1 MAANAGEKMATS
13 QPIESEDTR
22 IVARPDG
29 FYWLADEGRREVG
42 PFATAADAIADM
54 RSTEENDLEPEETRE
69 EAEAEIG
76 IADWIDPETGLPAEE
91 ARTHIED
98 H

>member
-1 MAANAGEKMATS
+1 MATS
-13 QPIESEDTR
+13 RPIETEDAR

-42 PFATAADAIADM
+42 PFATAADAAADM
-54 RSTEENDLEPEETRE
+54 RSAEEQSDLAPEETRE
-69 EAEAEIG
+69 EAEAQIG
-76 IADWIDPETGLPAEE
+76 IADWIDPDTGLPAEE
-91 ARTHIED
+91 ARTHIEE

>member
-1 MAANAGEKMATS
+1 MATI
-13 QPIESEDTR
+13 PPVETDDTR

-29 FYWLADEGRREVG
+29 FYWLADDGRREVG
-42 PFATAADAIADM
+42 PFATAAEAAADM
-54 RSTEENDLEPEETRE
+54 QSAEENELAPDETRE

>member
-1 MAANAGEKMATS
+1 MVTTPPNETDDA
-13 QPIESEDTR
+13 R

-42 PFATAADAIADM
+42 PFSTVADALADM
-54 RSTEENDLEPEETRE
+54 RSAEDDELAPDETRE

-91 ARTHIED
+91 VRTHIED
-98 H
+98 R

>member
-1 MAANAGEKMATS
+1 MVTTP
-13 QPIESEDTR
+13 PIETDDAR

-42 PFATAADAIADM
+42 PFATAADALADL
-54 RSTEENDLEPEETRE
+54 RATEDDELAPDETRE

-91 ARTHIED
+91 SRTHIED

>member
-1 MAANAGEKMATS
+1 MATF
-13 QPIESEDTR
+13 QRIERDETR

-42 PFATAADAIADM
+42 PFATAADAAADM
-54 RSTEENDLEPEETRE
+54 RSTAENDLAPEETRE

-91 ARTHIED
+91 AWVRIED

>member
-1 MAANAGEKMATS
+1 MATM
-13 QPIESEDTR
+13 PPAETDDAP

-29 FYWLADEGRREVG
+29 FYWLADDGRCEVG
-42 PFATAADAIADM
+42 PFATAAEAAADM
-54 RSTEENDLEPEETRE
+54 HSAEEKNPLAPDEVRE

-76 IADWIDPETGLPAEE
+76 IADWIDPETGLPAEDV
-91 ARTHIED
+91 RTHIEE

>member
-1 MAANAGEKMATS
+1 MATIPS
-13 QPIESEDTR
+13 VETDDTR

-29 FYWLADEGRREVG
+29 YYWLADDGRCEVG
-42 PFATAADAIADM
+42 PFATAAEAIADM
-54 RSTEENDLEPEETRE
+54 QSAEENELAPDETRE

-76 IADWIDPETGLPAEE
+76 IADWIDPETGLPAED
-91 ARTHIED
+91 ARAHIED

>member
-1 MAANAGEKMATS
+1 MVTTF
-13 QPIESEDTR
+13 PIETEDPR

-29 FYWLADEGRREVG
+29 FYWLADDGRCEVG
-42 PFATAADAIADM
+42 PFATAAEAVADM
-54 RSTEENDLEPEETRE
+54 RSAEDHELAPDETRE
-69 EAEAEIG
+69 EAEAQIG

>member
-1 MAANAGEKMATS
+1 MATS
-13 QPIESEDTR
+13 LPTDTETGTEDVR
-22 IVARPDG
+22 IVVRPDG

-42 PFATAADAIADM
+42 PFATAAEAQADM
-54 RSTEENDLEPEETRE
+54 RSAEENELAPDETRE

-91 ARTHIED
+91 AWTRIED
-98 H
+98 EGH

>member
-1 MAANAGEKMATS
+1 MVTTP
-13 QPIESEDTR
+13 PIQTDDAR

-42 PFATAADAIADM
+42 PFATAADAVADL
-54 RSTEENDLEPEETRE
+54 RSAEDDELAPDETRE

-91 ARTHIED
+91 VRTHIED
-98 H
+98 R

>member
-1 MAANAGEKMATS
+1 MATVPS
-13 QPIESEDTR
+13 PDAADDAR

-29 FYWLADEGRREVG
+29 YYWLADGGRREVG
-42 PFATAADAIADM
+42 PFSSAAEAAADMYAAEAD
-54 RSTEENDLEPEETRE
+54 ELAPGQTRE

-91 ARTHIED
+91 SRPHVED

>member
-1 MAANAGEKMATS
+1 MATI
-13 QPIESEDTR
+13 PTVETDDAR
-22 IVARPDG
+22 IVVRPEG
-29 FYWLADEGRREVG
+29 FYWLADDGRCEVG
-42 PFATAADAIADM
+42 PFATAAEAAADM
-54 RSTEENDLEPEETRE
+54 RSAEENELAPDETRE

-91 ARTHIED
+91 ASTHIED

>member
-1 MAANAGEKMATS
+1 MVTTA
-13 QPIESEDTR
+13 PIETEDAR

-29 FYWLADEGRREVG
+29 FYWLADDGRCEVG
-42 PFATAADAIADM
+42 PFATAAEAVADM
-54 RSTEENDLEPEETRE
+54 RSAEDDELAPDETRE
-69 EAEAEIG
+69 EAEAQIG